1 MEDPAPSSLQPSPFP
16 VITPHPMLLLLSLLF
31 LCCSSLPFAQAQVTI
46 YGQAALGLLT
56 STATPTSTPAAF
68 NSTLLVPPPIPSP
81 APANVF
87 TASLQQS
94 AANVNGL
101 SIPHVGGS
109 FWGFSIEMSVIS
121 QVRKSN
127 PLLDLFYL
135 FFLNHFFV
143 LVGRNSYVQVDLLQ
157 SSKTSYTML

>member
-1 MEDPAPSSLQPSPFP
+1 MVRNREIAWRTLAAASPLLFP
-16 VITPHPMLLLLSLLF
+16 VITHPMHLSPLLF
-31 LCCSSLPFAQAQVTI
+31 LCCTSLAFAQAQVTI

-121 QVRKSN
+121 QVRKSSIHILN
-127 PLLDLFYL
+127 IVYLLL
-135 FFLNHFFV
+135 
-143 LVGRNSYVQVDLLQ
+143 
-157 SSKTSYTML
+157 